1 MAQESSE
8 SGRKE
13 HDRRQA
19 EVFDRVVDTFEE
31 PIPEDIVAR
40 LEPIVA
46 SAGIKEGDAVLDVG
60 TGTGVLIALILQFK
74 PSRVVGCD
82 LSAEMLARAR
92 AKFGEKVRFVQRDI
106 VDLPREEGPFNVV
119 FCNAVFGNIYNQR
132 EAVAAIS
139 SLLADGGRLVIS
151 HPLGK
156 GFVKELSRKST
167 AFSIKELPDRARLK
181 SLLEPHGLRLV
192 AFTDEPNL
200 YIAIAEKSQLLAGL
214 DEEGDGR

>member
-1 MAQESSE
+1 LAQESSE

-40 LEPIVA
+40 LETIVA
-46 SAGIKEGDAVLDVG
+46 SAGIKEGDVVLDVG
-60 TGTGVLIALILQFK
+60 TGTGVLIPLILKFK

-92 AKFGEKVRFVQRDI
+92 AKFGEKVSFVERDI
-106 VDLPREEGPFNVV
+106 VDLSREEGPFNVV
-119 FCNAVFGNIYNQR
+119 FCNAVFGNFYDQR

-139 SLLADGGRLVIS
+139 SLLVAGGRLVVS
-151 HPLGK
+151 HPMGK
-156 GFVKELSRKST
+156 GFVKGLSRRSM
-167 AFSIKELPDRARLK
+167 AFRIKELPHRVRLE

-192 AFTDEPNL
+192 AFTDEPSL
-200 YIAIAEKSQLLAGL
+200 YITIAGKSQPLAGL
-214 DEEGDGR
+214 CEGGDGR